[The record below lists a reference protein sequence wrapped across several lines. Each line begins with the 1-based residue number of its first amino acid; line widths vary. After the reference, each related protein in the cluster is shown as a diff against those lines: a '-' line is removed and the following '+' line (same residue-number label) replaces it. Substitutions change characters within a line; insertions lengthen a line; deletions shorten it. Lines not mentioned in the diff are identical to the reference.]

1 MRPAWVEVDL
11 DSVRSNVRATLGVLR
26 RSTQLL
32 AVVKADA
39 YGHGAVPVA
48 RAAVEAGATWLGV
61 ALAEEAL
68 QLRAA
73 GVGVPVLVFGYSAP
87 EAVVEGACQRVSF
100 TVFSAGSLQAA
111 VEASSRS
118 PVGVAVHLKV
128 DTGMTRVGF
137 APEEAAEVAD
147 RIVATPGLHLEGV
160 YTHFA
165 SADTD
170 RSFTLSQ
177 LRQFLAV
184 VEALRARGHHVPF
197 VHAANTAATF
207 TLPASHLD
215 LVRVGIALYGLS
227 PGVPTPGLRPAMRV
241 VARAVQVRRVPE
253 GTPVSY
259 GASYRTSRATT
270 IVTVPVGYGDG
281 IPRNLSNRGFA
292 SLRGHRVRYA
302 GAVCMDF
309 LMLDAGDLEVE
320 EGEAV
325 ELVGPA
331 APAEELAS
339 LCGTIPYE
347 IVTRLGPRLPRVYRG
362 PSPRV

>member
-259 GASYRTSRATT
+259 GASYRTSRPTT

-320 EGEAV
+320 EGEEV